1 MATTYTLINS
11 TTVGSGGVADIEF
24 TSIPATYTDLVVL
37 FSLRT
42 TRSFAYDDPVVRFN
56 SNSSNYSYTVLQG
69 TGSAVTSYRA
79 SSTSFIYL
87 GECNG
92 DTSTASTFSNQ
103 IMYIPNYTSSN
114 NKTVSITSAMENNAT
129 AAYSDII
136 AGLWANSAAITS
148 FKIFP
153 ASSGANFKQHSTVYL
168 YGISNA

>member
-1 MATTYTLINS
+1 MPATYTLIAS
-11 TTVGSGGVADIEF
+11 TTVGSGGTANIEF

-42 TRSFAYDDPVVRFN
+42 TRSFAYDDPVVQFN

-103 IMYIPNYTSSN
+103 IMYISNYTSSN
-114 NKTVSITSAMENNAT
+114 NKTVSITSAMENNTT
-129 AAYSDII
+129 AAYSDAI
-136 AGLWANSAAITS
+136 AGLWANSSAITS
-148 FKIFP
+148 LKIYS
-153 ASSGANFKQHSTVYL
+153 ASAANLKQYSTAYL

>member
-1 MATTYTLINS
+1 MATYNLISS
-11 TTVGSGGVADIEF
+11 TTVGSGGAANIEF

-42 TRSFAYDDPVVRFN
+42 TRSNLIDDPVVQFN
-56 SNSSNYSYTVLQG
+56 SNGSNYSYTVLRG
-69 TGSAVTSYRA
+69 TGAAASSYRA

-92 DTSTASTFSNQ
+92 DTSTSSTFSNQ
-103 IMYIPNYTSSN
+103 IMYIPNYASSN
-114 NKTVSITSAMENNAT
+114 NKSVSISSAMENNAT
-129 AAYSDII
+129 TAYLDAI

-148 FKIFP
+148 LKLYS
-153 ASSGANFKQHSTVYL
+153 ANAANFKQYSTAYL

>member
-1 MATTYTLINS
+1 MANTFTLIS
-11 TTVGSGGVADIEF
+11 SVTVGSGGAANIEF

-42 TRSFAYDDPVVRFN
+42 TRSNTYDDPVVQFN
-56 SNSSNYSYTVLQG
+56 SNGSNYSYRVLQG
-69 TGSAVTSYRA
+69 TGSAATSYTGG
-79 SSTSFIYL
+79 TSFIYL

-103 IMYIPNYTSSN
+103 IMYITNYASSN
-114 NKTVSITSAMENNAT
+114 NKSVSIDSGMENNAS

-136 AGLWANSAAITS
+136 AGLWANSSAISSLKIYAA
-148 FKIFP
+148 
-153 ASSGANFKQHSTVYL
+153 AAANLKQYSTAYL

>member
-1 MATTYTLINS
+1 MPATYTLIAS
-11 TTVGSGGVADIEF
+11 TTVGSGGTANIEF

-42 TRSFAYDDPVVRFN
+42 TRSFAYDDPVVQFN

-103 IMYIPNYTSSN
+103 TMYIPNYTSSN
-114 NKTVSITSAMENNAT
+114 NKTVSVTSSMENNAA
-129 AAYSDII
+129 AAYSDAI

-148 FKIFP
+148 LKIYS
-153 ASSGANFKQHSTVYL
+153 ASAANLKQYSTAYL